1 MRLND
6 FENDNLPKVNPNEN
20 LETLSGNLLRLIF
33 PAARFEI
40 RSETERDKG
49 IDFHIELKKEIA
61 SGGSAYTNFRFA
73 VQLKATQTAHTN
85 TDESLSLQISSSNIS
100 YLLNNGMPAYYIL
113 YHQPSDHFYYEN
125 VLCFLNQLQE
135 KDVTWQEKEKHSLR
149 FSKLLNPEAVS
160 GIYEDTYRNGLLLR
174 KINQQL
180 KFSSSGENTHVVL
193 IDTDHNVYSTAE
205 NIEYIEQFGADLI
218 NRHYFNAIIQIE
230 QRSHPRSL
238 EPARFN
244 LFCGIAYFQ
253 LGNLYKAM
261 ELLKKANRE
270 IESFEPNVQAM
281 LTHTILNGK
290 YLLGMMSKEN
300 FDIEMQ
306 KVNQNIQSGTF
317 FHIERAY
324 DELSSNRAETG
335 TAIKKFYDSVKSILE
350 QEKNSQIRTIAYNR
364 ILMAESIILI
374 YDLTLNFT
382 YFIGRVR
389 EPLKTRT
396 YLEWLELER
405 SFLARLSSLTQYAL
419 KCNYYIGAANL
430 TITRIK
436 WNYEKSI
443 HTHYLSN
450 WSKRSFDLQVPISQ
464 DMLES
469 LRGDCVQLDK
479 TAAMYEMLEF
489 KENVLSCWILKFQM
503 LHLAGELDAA
513 LTVRNEILDMI
524 EKYEFEGLRN
534 EYTVIFNNG
543 TAHEL
548 FVKKYTAHIN
558 QMQDFGDQNGINMY
572 SPLPEELTHFTP
584 TWSIEHFF
592 EFELPDPENGTS

>member
-6 FENDNLPKVNPNEN
+6 FENDNLPKVNANEN
-20 LETLSGNLLRLIF
+20 LETLSGNLLRVIF

-49 IDFHIELKKEIA
+49 IDFHIELKKEIS

-73 VQLKATQTAHTN
+73 VQLKATQTTHAN
-85 TDESLSLQISSSNIS
+85 IDESLSLQINSSNIS

-113 YHQPSDHFYYEN
+113 YHQPSDCFYYEN
-125 VLCFLNQLQE
+125 VKCFLNQLQD
-135 KDVTWQEKEKHSLR
+135 KDENWQEREKNSLR
-149 FSKLLNPEAVS
+149 FSKLLNAEAVS
-160 GIYEDTYRNGLLLR
+160 AIYDDTYRSGILLR

-180 KFSSSGENTHVVL
+180 KFSSSGENAHAVL
-193 IDTDHNVYSTAE
+193 IDTDNNVYSTAE

-218 NRHYFNAIIQIE
+218 NRHYFNVIIEME
-230 QRSHPRSL
+230 QRSHPRSQ
-238 EPARFN
+238 EPPSFN
-244 LFCGIAYFQ
+244 LYCGIAYFQ

-261 ELLKKANRE
+261 ELLKKASRE
-270 IESFEPNVQAM
+270 IESFEPDVQAM
-281 LTHTILNGK
+281 LTHTILNGR

-306 KVNQNIQSGTF
+306 KINQNIKSGTF

-324 DELSSNRAETG
+324 DELSSNRAK
-335 TAIKKFYDSVKSILE
+335 TATAVTNFYNSVKSILE
-350 QEKNSQIRTIAYNR
+350 KEKNSQIRTIAYNK
-364 ILMAESIILI
+364 ILSAESIILI

-382 YFIGRVR
+382 YFIGRVQ

-405 SFLARLSSLTQYAL
+405 QFLLRLSSLTQYAV
-419 KCNYYIGAANL
+419 KCGYYIGAANL

-450 WSKRSFDLQVPISQ
+450 WSRRSFNLQAPISP
-464 DMLES
+464 DILES
-469 LRGDCVQLDK
+469 LRNDCVLLDK
-479 TAAMYEMLEF
+479 TAGMYEMLEF

-503 LHLAGELDAA
+503 LHLSGELDAA
-513 LTVRNEILDMI
+513 LKVREEILKMI
-524 EKYEFEGLRN
+524 EKHEFEGLKN
-534 EYTVIFNNG
+534 EYTAIFSNG

-558 QMQDFGDQNGINMY
+558 QIQDFGDQNGINMY
-572 SPLPEELTHFTP
+572 APLPEELTHFIP
-584 TWSIEHFF
+584 NWSIEHFY
-592 EFELPDPENGTS
+592 EFELPDPENGAV